1 MNTNQNYL
9 HQYLVNQLTEVTM
22 EIHRLSSSDTPNELA
37 VWKSN
42 GYYDGL
48 VFRRDWLQIQ
58 IDELH
63 DLIINDK

>member
-1 MNTNQNYL
+1 MNTNQYYL
-9 HQYLVNQLTEVTM
+9 QGYLVNELVNVTM
-22 EIHRLSSSDTPNELA
+22 EIHRLSSSDTPTNELA

-58 IDELH
+58 IDELSKQ
-63 DLIINDK
+63 LNK